1 MEPRQLHRWGVGVMS
16 PDKLLQGPRF
26 LVIGT
31 PAGSDWTQSE
41 IDLVVADYF
50 DMLALEYAGQPFVKS
65 ERARSIQALTGR
77 SKGSIEF
84 KRQNISAVLDRLGI
98 PWLRG
103 YLPRVNFQ
111 GALLD
116 AIESM
121 LSVRDEITNIPVAAV
136 ETGLDEAP
144 ELFFDAP
151 PSISQM
157 DGVDSE
163 RMQALLR
170 RFDPAARDLLNRSLG
185 RQGELLVLQ
194 SEKSRIARIN
204 PDLASRVRW
213 VSDLDGD
220 GKGFDILSFDATG
233 RQRFLE
239 VKTTTGSELT
249 PFYISSNE
257 LEFSQRNSEDYTL
270 IRLHGFARTPRAF
283 ELYPPLTEKLLL
295 KPDSY
300 RAAFS

>member
-1 MEPRQLHRWGVGVMS
+1 M
-16 PDKLLQGPRF
+16 
-26 LVIGT
+26 IAT

-50 DMLALEYAGQPFVKS
+50 DMLALEFAGQPFVKS
-65 ERARSIQALTGR
+65 ERARSLQALTGR

-103 YLPRVNFQ
+103 YLPKANFQ

-116 AIESM
+116 AIESS
-121 LSVRDEITNIPVAAV
+121 LSIREDITNIGIAAI
-136 ETGLDEAP
+136 ETGLGETP

-151 PSISQM
+151 PKISQVG
-157 DGVDSE
+157 GVDSE
-163 RMQALLR
+163 RMQALVSK
-170 RFDPAARDLLNRSLG
+170 FDPAARDLRNRTLG

-194 SEKSRIARIN
+194 SEKSRLSRIN
-204 PDLASRVRW
+204 PGLAENVRW

-233 RQRFLE
+233 RQRFIE

-270 IRLHGFARTPRAF
+270 IRLHGFARAPRAF
-283 ELYPPLTEKLLL
+283 ELHPPLKEKLVL